1 VNAPVSTKFFQAV
14 AEQMVLADSALF
26 SGKYAEAL
34 TSAFVRRGLMSVRS
48 LAAPEAVSAPPA
60 RAAAAAARFSAATA
74 GRSPRRSAT
83 AKETSVTVA
92 LDGTSLGLPVKTVYV
107 EAPPVDDAAAPT
119 TSMMGA
125 PATREA
131 FGLPR
136 GADVHAFVEAL
147 IARGRVTV
155 APAARRRQGLTASL
169 SQARKHATHYLVKK
183 TDDALELKRI
193 AFECW

>member
-1 VNAPVSTKFFQAV
+1 
-14 AEQMVLADSALF
+14 
-26 SGKYAEAL
+26 
-34 TSAFVRRGLMSVRS
+34 
-48 LAAPEAVSAPPA
+48 
-60 RAAAAAARFSAATA
+60 
-74 GRSPRRSAT
+74 
-83 AKETSVTVA
+83 VA